1 MSPHTQPTAVLAWL
15 VSRAAGIVALVLI
28 TLSVVL
34 GLMMAAGVLRR
45 PGVRRAAVGL
55 HEHVAIVAI
64 VAIAVHG
71 LALLGD
77 TWLKPGWMG
86 ISVPFTLSY
95 RPGFTG
101 LGILGGYLAVLL
113 GPTFY
118 LRRRIGARRWRTLH
132 RATGLVWLLS
142 AVHAVG
148 AGSDGST
155 LWLRAIVLAPVAP
168 IVYLFVI
175 RVLGT
180 ERRARAAAGRPRAR
194 TAPADP
200 PSPLR
205 RPAPHGDHRRDQF
218 ELAPEN
224 AGR

>member
-1 MSPHTQPTAVLAWL
+1 MSPHTQPTAVLGWL
-15 VSRAAGIVALVLI
+15 VSRAAGIVALILI

-45 PGVRRAAVGL
+45 PELRRGAVRL
-55 HEHVAIVAI
+55 HEHVAIVALA
-64 VAIAVHG
+64 AIAVHG

-77 TWLKPGWMG
+77 TWLKPGWLG
-86 ISVPFTLSY
+86 ITVPFALRY

-101 LGILGGYLAVLL
+101 LGILGGYVAVLL
-113 GPTFY
+113 GPSFY
-118 LRRRIGARRWRTLH
+118 LRRRLGARRWRALH

-148 AGSDGST
+148 AGSDGAT
-155 LWLRAIVLAPVAP
+155 LWLRAIVLVPVAP

-180 ERRARAAAGRPRAR
+180 ERRARAAVGRPRER
-194 TAPADP
+194 PAPAHG
-200 PSPLR
+200 PSPER
-205 RPAPHGDHRRDQF
+205 RPASHGDHRRDQF